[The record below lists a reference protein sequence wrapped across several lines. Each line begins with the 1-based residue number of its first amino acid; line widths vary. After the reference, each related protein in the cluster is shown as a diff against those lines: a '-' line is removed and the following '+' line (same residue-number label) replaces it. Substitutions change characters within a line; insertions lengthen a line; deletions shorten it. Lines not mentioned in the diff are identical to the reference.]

1 MAKGDL
7 IRVPG
12 YSQRVIYNGNIEYR
26 NFSDNLV
33 GNQSIINIDN
43 NNTESSSLFTMGNF
57 VVTTSSG
64 NRSEYSFRG
73 KNFTQFYD
81 LTSLNFT
88 NDVEKLLATNTN
100 IKLNL
105 DNAKLSS
112 YAYFGSATEFIRVTL
127 ENIITYWPASLYL
140 NPLMTTIYGDFT
152 GYTVENYTYD
162 AFNDKSSLNVNV
174 TMIDNKFELVFTQDG
189 NTIDTFN
196 VDNKLRNVT
205 LNYNDYVILYNNIEY
220 PILNFTGS
228 TNEISGY
235 LNMIVEGDPFKDS
248 STTATTRTAKFHIKP
263 NKLKVDE
270 FFNKITSFEEN
281 LLNRYTS
288 PKYTSTFDYDAPGDN
303 NIVYKSTKTLTWP
316 VSDGYNIDYS
326 TNEYVSFVSELIK
339 IGNTSDKAA
348 SDILTRFLVSDSISN
363 FDSLPQLDGTQEATS
378 GQKVTKML
386 KIYGRNFD
394 EVKIWMDGLKLFNT
408 VTYDKK
414 NNTPDQLV
422 KNLAKNMGW
431 EMTTPLSDNNLLSH
445 YVETHAST
453 YSGQSTGLSA
463 QQAEIEMW
471 RRLIINSAWLF
482 KSKGSRKSIEF
493 FFKFLGIPKGL
504 IDLNEYIYK
513 AKNKIDMDIFYKILE
528 RFDLDTDLTLYNVDN
543 DGYPKFPAQ
552 NSDMFFQ
559 KSGLWYRQTGGAGTS
574 DHILTGNN
582 PHIGP
587 YDGGQ
592 TYLMQLHNLIPNF
605 TPFTIVNE
613 VTVTGST
620 NLFYNYNKGKFNYY
634 SGNTFI
640 DVLDSRGVNK
650 SECVQTTTTII
661 PDPYP
666 NYKETICGCPCEVE
680 DDILSVCLKKKIV
693 KNTTSSC
700 DTGIESYDYNP
711 EGYPYIYVYNKKN
724 YDMNNNFV
732 NGTTPTVF
740 RSKECCIKDGGFPYL
755 HDYYFL
761 SNSSGIDGRI
771 YYYTG
776 FANTGY
782 VCTKSPGESS
792 DFKKQGGGCYIACQ
806 WRIANT
812 SQDGTKFVKLN
823 NATVTLDDIT
833 WTYKNEKYL
842 KFVTAKNSWGMV
854 KTDGTY
860 FSGEPEYKY
869 TNEADSCFCDYGIS
883 SPALVVDPVTGKKAY
898 GCKVFKE
905 FLTLPLTPG
914 KVITTPGFPD
924 YIEES
929 PFISSM
935 KTLYKKSVG
944 SLGCLSSSIIRYVRY

>member
-105 DNAKLSS
+105 DNNKLSS

-127 ENIITYWPASLYL
+127 EKIITYWPASLYL

-152 GYTVENYTYD
+152 GYTIENYIYDTY
-162 AFNDKSSLNVNV
+162 NDKSSLNVNV
-174 TMIDNKFELVFTQDG
+174 AMIDNKFELVFTQDG

-196 VDNKLRNVT
+196 ADNKLRNLT
-205 LNYNDYVILYNNIEY
+205 LNYSDYVILYNNIEY

-235 LNMIVEGDPFKDS
+235 VNMIVEGDPFKDS

-270 FFNKITSFEEN
+270 FFNKLTSFEEN

-339 IGNTSDKAA
+339 IGSTSDKAA
-348 SDILTRFLVSDSISN
+348 SDILTRFLVSNSVSN
-363 FDSLPQLDGTQEATS
+363 FDTLPQLDGTLEASS

-386 KIYGRNFD
+386 KIYGRAFD
-394 EVKIWMDGLKLFNT
+394 DVKIWMDGLKLFNT

-422 KNLAKNMGW
+422 KNLAKDMGW

-504 IDLNEYIYK
+504 IDLNEYIYR
-513 AKNKIDMDIFYKILE
+513 AKNKIDMNIFYKILE
-528 RFDLDTDLTLYNVDN
+528 RFDLDTDLSLYNVDYE
-543 DGYPKFPAQ
+543 GYPKFPAQ

-613 VTVTGST
+613 VTITGST

-634 SGNTFI
+634 KGKTFV
-640 DVLDSRGVNK
+640 DVLDSKGVDK

-666 NYKETICGCPCEVE
+666 NYKETVCGCPCEVE

-693 KNTTSSC
+693 KNTTTSC
-700 DTGIESYDYNP
+700 DTGIESYEYVNQVGLNQP
-711 EGYPYIYVYNKKN
+711 YPYIYVYQKKK
-724 YDMNNNFV
+724 YDTSNNFV
-732 NGTTPTVF
+732 DGTIPTVF
-740 RSKECCIKDGGFPYL
+740 RNKECCIKDGGYPYL
-755 HDYYFL
+755 YDNYFV
-761 SNSSGIDGRI
+761 SNSSGINGGI
-771 YYYTG
+771 FYTG

-782 VCTKSPGESS
+782 ICTKSPGESS
-792 DFKKQGGGCYIACQ
+792 DFKKQGGGCFIACQ

-812 SQDGTKFVKLN
+812 NQDGTGFNKLN
-823 NATVTLDDIT
+823 NATVTIDDIT

-842 KFVTAKNSWGMV
+842 KFVSAKNSWGIV
-854 KTDGTY
+854 KKDGTY
-860 FSGEPEYKY
+860 LFGEPEYKY
-869 TNEADSCFCDYGIS
+869 TNEADSCFCDTGIS
-883 SPALVVDPVTGKKAY
+883 YGALVVDPVTGKKGY
-898 GCKVFKE
+898 GCKIGRGFSDINYY
-905 FLTLPLTPG
+905 
-914 KVITTPGFPD
+914 VIEVAKNYFSKSIGTTGC
-924 YIEES
+924 
-929 PFISSM
+929 
-935 KTLYKKSVG
+935 VG
-944 SLGCLSSSIIRYVRY
+944 STIFTKSLYE